1 MTERSWTNFAP
12 RATVGIPPTAA
23 SWTNSPPPHSSIHWD
38 DHITGMIT
46 SLGFSPSIPDLPRG
60 EHMWFAVVLVAPEI
74 AACPADRLR
83 ALHAVV
89 IGLAVQADRASP
101 APGSRSRVP
110 VRLACPRPIGTAGL
124 LSVRL
129 LEGLPPHQECTH
141 EDGGTAIFISKED
154 GDAHRNLIERHRIA
168 GRAREITSCRARG
181 RTTVRHFLAKDGGL

>member
-1 MTERSWTNFAP
+1 MEPVKDRDLVLSGLHLFLHDP
-12 RATVGIPPTAA
+12 QVE
-23 SWTNSPPPHSSIHWD
+23 
-38 DHITGMIT
+38 
-46 SLGFSPSIPDLPRG
+46 SLLEIGVIFPDLPRG
-60 EHMWFAVVLVAPEI
+60 EHVRLAVVVLVAPEI

-129 LEGLPPHQECTH
+129 LEGLPPHQECTP

-154 GDAHRNLIERHRIA
+154 GDGHRNLIERHRIA

>member
-1 MTERSWTNFAP
+1 
-12 RATVGIPPTAA
+12 
-23 SWTNSPPPHSSIHWD
+23 
-38 DHITGMIT
+38 MIT
-46 SLGFSPSIPDLPRG
+46 SLGFSLSFPDLPRG
-60 EHMWFAVVLVAPEI
+60 EHVWLAVVLVATEI
-74 AACPADRLR
+74 ADFPAEDRLR

-110 VRLACPRPIGTAGL
+110 VRLACPRPIGAAGL
-124 LSVRL
+124 PSVRL
-129 LEGLPPHQECTH
+129 LEGLPPHQECTP

-168 GRAREITSCRARG
+168 GRAREITRCRARG